1 MESSGQI
8 DPGSMSKLR
17 STAKAEKLGSY
28 KQLQMLAQ
36 ALAPCVGMDSFLP
49 KALPP
54 GRQSS
59 EDALCRLPMLIC
71 TADEER
77 KQKLDIVQNTYF
89 CLKFTLVIVTTVGQ
103 VCTS

>member
-1 MESSGQI
+1 MEKSGQI

-49 KALPP
+49 KVLPP

-59 EDALCRLPMLIC
+59 EDALCKLPLLIC

-77 KQKLDIVQNTYF
+77 KQKLDIAPSSFFPLKLYF
-89 CLKFTLVIVTTVGQ
+89 CN
-103 VCTS
+103 

>member
-71 TADEER
+71 TAE
-77 KQKLDIVQNTYF
+77 LDIVQNTYF